1 MMVTWIAACQ
11 GGIIIA
17 FEHQPNVNDINETE
31 NYYQLKKFLQ
41 EVLGQSYDF
50 IAVKSSTWPDI
61 RNKYIEM
68 NRAKTLPEAKPIVLH
83 HIGTFQNSQKKLNEA
98 QSMAVELFG
107 DLVEFEE

>member
-1 MMVTWIAACQ
+1 
-11 GGIIIA
+11 
-17 FEHQPNVNDINETE
+17 
-31 NYYQLKKFLQ
+31 
-41 EVLGQSYDF
+41 
-50 IAVKSSTWPDI
+50 
-61 RNKYIEM
+61 M